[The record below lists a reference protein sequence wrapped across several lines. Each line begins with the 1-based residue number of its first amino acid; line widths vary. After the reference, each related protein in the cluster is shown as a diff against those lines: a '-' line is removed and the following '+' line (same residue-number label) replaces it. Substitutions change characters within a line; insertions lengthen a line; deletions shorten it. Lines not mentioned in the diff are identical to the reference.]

1 VGGRRPLAGEAVIPR
16 ERAEHLDES
25 DPLAAF
31 RDRFVID
38 DPETIYLDGNSL
50 GRLPV
55 ATRELLGEL
64 VDQWGS
70 QLVRGWHDWIDLP
83 ERVGDELARV
93 ALGARAGEVIVADS
107 TTVNLF
113 KLASAALDVA
123 DDARAI
129 VTDAHNFPTD
139 RYVLDGLARQ
149 RGVELRLF
157 EPDPIEG
164 PQLEDVVRACEGGDV
179 GLVCLSHVGYRSG
192 ALADVETIT
201 REAGVRVIWDL
212 SHSVGVVPIEL
223 GEWAVELAVGCTY
236 KYLNGGPGAPAFL
249 YVREELQESLATPIQ
264 GWFGQREQFAM
275 ERPYDPEPGI
285 RRFMAGTPPIL
296 DLTAVRVGVELVG
309 DAGIASL
316 RRKAV
321 ALTDLIVELHDD
333 WLAPLGFELASPR
346 DAVWRGA
353 HVSLRHDEAWP
364 ISRALIERARVIP
377 DFRGPDS
384 IRLGVPPLYTRAVDV
399 WDALDRLRALVERGV
414 QREVDASAQRVT

>member
-1 VGGRRPLAGEAVIPR
+1 MIPR
-16 ERAEHLDES
+16 ERAEHLDGS
-25 DPLAAF
+25 DALAAF

-55 ATRELLGEL
+55 ATRELLGAL

-70 QLVRGWHDWIDLP
+70 RLVRGWHDWIDLP

-93 ALGARAGEVIVADS
+93 ALGARAGEVIVTDS

-149 RGVELRLF
+149 RGLELRLF
-157 EPDPIEG
+157 EPDPVEG
-164 PQLEDVVRACEGGDV
+164 PQLKDVVRACEGGDV

-223 GEWAVELAVGCTY
+223 GEWGVELAVGCTY

-249 YVREELQESLATPIQ
+249 YAREELQESLATPIQ

-316 RRKAV
+316 RRKAMG
-321 ALTDLIVELHDD
+321 LTDLIVELHDD

-346 DAVWRGA
+346 DAGRRGA

-399 WDALDRLRALVERGV
+399 WDALDRLRELVERGV

>member
-1 VGGRRPLAGEAVIPR
+1 MIPR
-16 ERAEHLDES
+16 HRAEHLDGS

-55 ATRELLGEL
+55 ATRESIGAL
-64 VDQWGS
+64 VDRWGS
-70 QLVRGWHDWIDLP
+70 RLVGGWHDWIDLP
-83 ERVGDELARV
+83 ERVGDELARA
-93 ALGARAGEVIVADS
+93 ALGARPGEVIVSDS

-123 DDARAI
+123 DHARAI

-139 RYVLDGLARQ
+139 RYVLEGLARQ
-149 RGVELRLF
+149 RGLELRLF
-157 EPDPIEG
+157 EPDPVEG
-164 PQLEDVVRACEGGDV
+164 PRLEDVTRACAGGDV

-192 ALADVETIT
+192 ALADVEAIT
-201 REAGVRVIWDL
+201 REARARVLWDL

-223 GEWAVELAVGCTY
+223 TEWGVELAVGCTY
-236 KYLNGGPGAPAFL
+236 KYLNAGPGAPAFL
-249 YVREELQESLATPIQ
+249 YVREELQEELQTPIW

-275 ERPYDPEPGI
+275 ERSYEPEPGI
-285 RRFMAGTPPIL
+285 RGFLAGTPPIL
-296 DLTAVRVGVELVG
+296 DLTAVRVGAQLVA
-309 DAGIASL
+309 DAGVASL
-316 RRKAV
+316 RKKAMT
-321 ALTDLIVELHDD
+321 LTDLIVELHDE

-346 DAVWRGA
+346 DAERRGA
-353 HVSLRHDEAWP
+353 HVSLRHGEAWP
-364 ISRALIERARVIP
+364 ISRAMIGRARVIP

-399 WDALDRLRALVERGV
+399 YDALDRLRGLVERRE
-414 QREVDASAQRVT
+414 QRDVDAGPQRVT

>member
-1 VGGRRPLAGEAVIPR
+1 MIPR
-16 ERAEHLDES
+16 HRAEHLDGS

-55 ATRELLGEL
+55 ATRESVAGL

-70 QLVRGWHDWIDLP
+70 RLVRGWHDWIDLP
-83 ERVGDELARV
+83 ERVGDDLARA
-93 ALGARAGEVIVADS
+93 ALGARPGEVIVSDS

-123 DDARAI
+123 DHARAI

-139 RYVLDGLARQ
+139 RYVLEGLARQ
-149 RGVELRLF
+149 RGLELRLF
-157 EPDPIEG
+157 EPDPVEG
-164 PQLEDVVRACEGGDV
+164 PRLEDVTRACAGGDV
-179 GLVCLSHVGYRSG
+179 GHVCQSHDGYRSG
-192 ALADVETIT
+192 ALADVEAIT
-201 REAGVRVIWDL
+201 RDAGARVLWDL
-212 SHSVGVVPIEL
+212 SHSVGVVPTEL
-223 GEWAVELAVGCTY
+223 TEWGVELAVGCTY
-236 KYLNGGPGAPAFL
+236 KYLNAGPGAPAFL
-249 YVREELQESLATPIQ
+249 YVREELQEELQTPIW

-275 ERPYDPEPGI
+275 ERSYEPEPGI
-285 RRFMAGTPPIL
+285 RGFLAGTPPIL
-296 DLTAVRVGVELVG
+296 DLTAVRVGAQVVA
-309 DAGIASL
+309 DAGVASL
-316 RRKAV
+316 RKKAMT
-321 ALTDLIVELHDD
+321 LTDLIVELHDD

-346 DAVWRGA
+346 DAERRGA

-364 ISRALIERARVIP
+364 ISRAMIGRARVIP

-399 WDALDRLRALVERGV
+399 WDALDRLRGLVERGE
-414 QREVDASAQRVT
+414 QRDVDASPQRVT